1 MRTKIIK
8 FPQRPNK
15 SLKCNQL
22 NLFPELKKEEL
33 EFLKTINLYKKEI
46 RNWQIK
52 LYEFKDLKKLLLA
65 ALEEIKLTGD
75 VLSFKDIKIRHKLTQ
90 DLKYVNEWIDASYDY
105 IEVLSKWLSFNK
117 YSVN

>member
-1 MRTKIIK
+1 MKIIK
-8 FPQRPNK
+8 FPEPSNK
-15 SLKCNQL
+15 SLKCKQL
-22 NLFPELKKEEL
+22 NLFSEPVKEEL
-33 EFLKTINLYKKEI
+33 EFLKKINLYNKEI
-46 RNWQIK
+46 RNWRIK
-52 LYEFKDLKKLLLA
+52 LYEFKDLRKQLHA
-65 ALEEIKLTGD
+65 ALEEIKLTGH